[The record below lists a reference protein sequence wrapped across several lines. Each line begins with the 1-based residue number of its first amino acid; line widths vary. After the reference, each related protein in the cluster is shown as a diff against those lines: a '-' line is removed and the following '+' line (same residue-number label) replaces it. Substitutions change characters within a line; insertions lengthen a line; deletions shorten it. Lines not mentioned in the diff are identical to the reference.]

1 MSQPVS
7 DTLQVH
13 VERIGGL
20 YTRLAAALSEA
31 GFSGSQLN
39 EICSRHIRGECVQCG
54 IRITGD
60 EMAHVALAEIK
71 TEMAHSR
78 LDRLRQGYCARNGC
92 DSFYYR
98 VHLGDYVNLDW
109 AKIREKADSLRGAA
123 QADAAKAPG
132 AETSAV
138 RKRILMRVG
147 AGVVVVAILLIWR
160 HWIYYGYV
168 PLLQRPHKYTIDP
181 ASAGHGPAR

>member
-7 DTLQVH
+7 DTVQVH

-60 EMAHVALAEIK
+60 EMAHVALAEVK

-78 LDRLRQGYCARNGC
+78 LDRLRHGYCARNGC
-92 DSFYYR
+92 DSYYYR
-98 VHLGDYVNLDW
+98 IHFDDRPGLDW
-109 AKIREKADSLRGAA
+109 TKIREQAGSLAVAGQSTAQQETGA
-123 QADAAKAPG
+123 
-132 AETSAV
+132 TTIRNWLLVRLAV
-138 RKRILMRVG
+138 GL
-147 AGVVVVAILLIWR
+147 AVVLILLLFWHIR
-160 HWIYYGYV
+160 YYGYV
-168 PLLQRPHKYTIDP
+168 PLLQKPHKYTIDP
-181 ASAGHGPAR
+181 ASVSHGAAP

>member
-1 MSQPVS
+1 MSQTSS
-7 DTLQVH
+7 DILQVR
-13 VERIGGL
+13 VEAL
-20 YTRLAAALSEA
+20 ASLCSSLAAALSEA
-31 GFSGSQLN
+31 GFTGSQLN
-39 EICSRHIRGECVQCG
+39 EIFSNHVRGECVQCG
-54 IRITGD
+54 IQISGDDMGRIA
-60 EMAHVALAEIK
+60 MAGEAVELPNPK
-71 TEMAHSR
+71 
-78 LDRLRQGYCARNGC
+78 LGRLRQGYCARNGC

>member
-7 DTLQVH
+7 DTVQVH

-60 EMAHVALAEIK
+60 EMAHVALAEIE
-71 TEMAHSR
+71 TEMADSR
-78 LDRLRQGYCARNGC
+78 LGRLRQGYCARNGC
-92 DSFYYR
+92 DSYYYR
-98 VHLGDYVNLDW
+98 IHFDDYPDLHW
-109 AKIREKADSLRGAA
+109 MKIREQAGSL
-123 QADAAKAPG
+123 
-132 AETSAV
+132 
-138 RKRILMRVG
+138 
-147 AGVVVVAILLIWR
+147 VVAGQSPAMKETGATTIRNRLLIR
-160 HWIYYGYV
+160 LAVGLAVVLI
-168 PLLQRPHKYTIDP
+168 
-181 ASAGHGPAR
+181 